1 MTEIRWITTTEEKA
15 WVEREAPGLTPVAV
29 MPSVFIQLDRPQQ
42 AIEGFGASFNEMGW
56 DALALLPE
64 QARGA
69 IIRDLFEPGAG
80 LNLSLCRMPVGANDF
95 SRDWYSYDE
104 TPGDLALDDFSIVHD
119 DETLVPF
126 IRAAQAHR
134 PDLRVWASPWSPPTW
149 MKANGH
155 YAGAMP
161 HPAFGNI
168 DNGMTEDKV
177 GREGTDMFRVDDVHL
192 DAYARYFGRFIDA
205 YAERG
210 IRIDTVMPQN
220 EFNSAQA
227 FPSCTWT
234 PEALARFIRVLGPE
248 MAGRDVQV
256 LLGTL
261 ERADDTMVTKV
272 LDDEEAAPWVRGVG
286 VQWAGRGA
294 VPFVHH
300 DNPELPIWQT
310 EQECGDGK
318 NDWRHAR
325 HAWQIMRTFFGNGAT
340 AYMYWNMALL
350 EGGVS
355 RWGWSQNSFVVVDPV
370 TRTHRYTHEY
380 QLLKHVSHVVQL
392 GARVIP
398 TLSYSGF
405 ENQLAFVNPDGS
417 LVIVAHN
424 DGGDPVEVSYLI
436 GDQVLAVTLDA
447 DSFHTFVIP
456 PMRAVSPAA
465 ARSRAA

>member
-1 MTEIRWITTTEEKA
+1 MSNVRWITTTEHDA
-15 WVEREAPGLTPVAV
+15 WVEREPLAMASPTG
-29 MPSVFIQLDRPQQ
+29 MPSVFVQVERPQQ

-56 DALALLPE
+56 DALALLDEPVRD
-64 QARGA
+64 ALLH
-69 IIRDLFEPGAG
+69 DLFAPGVGLG
-80 LNLSLCRMPVGANDF
+80 LNLCRMPVGANDF

-104 TPGDLALDDFSIVHD
+104 TPDDFALDHFSLDHD

-126 IRAAQAHR
+126 IKAAQQHR

-149 MKANGH
+149 MKSNGH

-177 GREGTDMFRVDDVHL
+177 GREGTDMFKVDDAHL
-192 DAYARYFGRFIDA
+192 EAYARYFGRFIDA

-210 IRIDTVMPQN
+210 ILIGTVMPQN

-234 PEALARFIRVLGPE
+234 PESLARFIRVLGPE
-248 MAGRDVQV
+248 MDSRDVQV
-256 LLGTL
+256 FLGTL
-261 ERADDTMVTKV
+261 ERADDGMVATV
-272 LDDEEAAPWVRGVG
+272 LADAEAAGWVRGVG
-286 VQWAGRGA
+286 AQWAGRGA

-300 DNPELPIWQT
+300 DNPDLPIWQT
-310 EQECGDGK
+310 EQECGDGR

-325 HAWQIMRTFFGNGAT
+325 HSWQIMRGFFNHGAT

-355 RWGWSQNSFVVVDPV
+355 RWGWSQNSFIVVDPE
-370 TRTHRYTHEY
+370 TRTHRLTHEY
-380 QLLKHVSHVVQL
+380 QLFKHVSHMVQQ

-405 ENQLAFVNPDGS
+405 ENQLAFANPDGS

-424 DGGDPVEVSYLI
+424 DGGAPVDVSYMA
-436 GDQVLAVTLDA
+436 GDQVLTVTLDP

-456 PMRAVSPAA
+456 AS
-465 ARSRAA
+465 